1 MKKTLLITISLLT
14 IQFCSAQTNTSQ
26 ANQFYSKEFK
36 WTFITPDGFSS
47 IGKDQFAVLQK
58 HGADKIEATY
68 NKKVENH
75 TTLLFASKADQ
86 FNYIEA
92 NYQPFD
98 PSQDGDYLTSCKAVD
113 KLLYGTFKA
122 QIPQAAK
129 IDSAF
134 STEIVDNLTFQR
146 FEIKVYIGDIVLHML
161 LYSRLF
167 DKRELSFNM
176 VYVDEEKGRQILK
189 AWRDSKFAKD

>member
-1 MKKTLLITISLLT
+1 MKKTLLFIISLLT

-26 ANQFYSKEFK
+26 ANQFHSKEFK
-36 WTFITPDGFSS
+36 WTFIIPEGFATIS
-47 IGKDQFAVLQK
+47 KDQFATLQK
-58 HGADKIEATY
+58 NGADKIEATY

-122 QIPQAAK
+122 QIPQAPK

-134 STEIVDNLTFQR
+134 STEIVDNLIFQR

-167 DKRELSFNM
+167 DKKELSFNM